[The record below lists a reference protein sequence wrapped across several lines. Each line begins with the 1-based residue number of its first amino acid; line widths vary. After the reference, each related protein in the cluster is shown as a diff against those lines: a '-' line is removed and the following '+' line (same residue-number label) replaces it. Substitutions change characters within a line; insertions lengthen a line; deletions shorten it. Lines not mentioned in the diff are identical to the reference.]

1 MLLKLL
7 PDNLSLQ
14 YDVNCLND
22 AKRALRFV
30 AAVAVL
36 KIKDKHCNGSWTA
49 GKKSP
54 MCAN

>member
-36 KIKDKHCNGSWTA
+36 KIKDKHCNGS
-49 GKKSP
+49 
-54 MCAN
+54 